1 MKEILEGA
9 YGKVDDVEN
18 EWSDSTDAT
27 KVEGAV
33 RRIEIEELKCAI
45 NRIKIRKA
53 SGPSWV
59 ALKMLKALGDKFLNI

>member
-1 MKEILEGA
+1 M
-9 YGKVDDVEN
+9 
-18 EWSDSTDAT
+18 
-27 KVEGAV
+27 

-59 ALKMLKALGDKFLNI
+59 ALKMLKAFGDKFLNI